1 MQMKI
6 YKMRIENYRG
16 IKDSG
21 WLEFNQINAIV
32 GRNDAGKSSVLYAI
46 NAFYNENKL
55 LEEDRYFGAGDA
67 QTVIEIIFDGE
78 QLLDIPAV
86 LLDNDRKLHIKKSAT
101 QVGEAYKN
109 TIIVRDFE
117 NALYKNILQLTA
129 SKHTSLFRG
138 LGLDVPETIDRDTLC
153 ALIDHLL
160 VQETNYVTE
169 EHEIKSAILK
179 GILKELYPQYS
190 LFSADTNLDTGASTF
205 QNQFKKIITNAI
217 EAHIEEFSNL
227 QEEVSVTLNDE
238 VDKIG
243 RFMVNHYPS
252 MSELKPNISYDW
264 SKLVNFEVIMKD
276 NAEYEV
282 DLSHKGTGI
291 QRLFMVSY
299 FQYLA
304 EQSVEDTGSYIF
316 ALEEPET
323 FLHPGAQ
330 RTLLDS
336 LKKIAES
343 HQVIITTHSPVF
355 ASEISNHNITVAIKT
370 NVESV
375 YKQGNDVSTEVLV
388 EELGIRASDN
398 ILSSKLLVFVEGS
411 NDVKFWKIIYNLI
424 IGHDY
429 EEDEILLV
437 PGGGNELHNIAEMN
451 LMSKLNRN
459 FMVIV
464 DKDAGAVDYAEK
476 LAKQEHLRGIVEDKG
491 GELVVLRKREIE
503 NYYCARVVTDM
514 LSERGFTVEN
524 LVIEAY
530 EDFPA
535 KMKRLFAEQNV
546 QMKFKNN
553 MDIFAAMSLDDWKD
567 VSTYIEDGV
576 EHFELGEIV
585 ARIVEKIS

>member
-1 MQMKI
+1 MEI
-6 YKMRIENYRG
+6 YKMKVENYRG

-21 WLEFNQINAIV
+21 WIRFDKMNAIV
-32 GRNDAGKSSVLYAI
+32 GKNDAGKSSVLHAI
-46 NAFYNENKL
+46 NAFYNESKL
-55 LEEDRYFGAGDA
+55 QEEDRYFGAGNA
-67 QTVIEIIFDGE
+67 KTCIEIVFDGE
-78 QLLDIPAV
+78 ELIDVPIV
-86 LLDNDRKLHIKKSAT
+86 LLDADGKLHIKKYAA

-117 NALYKNILQLTA
+117 NVAYKNILQLT
-129 SKHTSLFRG
+129 STKYTMLFRS
-138 LGLDVPETIDRDTLC
+138 LGLEVPETFDRGSLYV
-153 ALIDHLL
+153 LINNLS
-160 VQETNYVTE
+160 VTETNYVIE
-169 EHEIKSAILK
+169 EYEIKSTILK

-227 QEEVSVTLNDE
+227 QEEVSTTLKEE
-238 VDKIG
+238 VEKIAK
-243 RFMVNHYPS
+243 FMVNHYPS
-252 MSELKPNISYDW
+252 MNELKPNISYDW

-276 NAEYEV
+276 NTEYEV

-323 FLHPGAQ
+323 YLHPGAQ

-336 LKKIAES
+336 LKKIAENN
-343 HQVIITTHSPVF
+343 QVIITTHSPVF
-355 ASEISNHNITVAIKT
+355 ASEISNKNITVATKT
-370 NVESV
+370 NLESV
-375 YKQGNDVSTEVLV
+375 YKQGNHVSVELLV

-398 ILSSKLLVFVEGS
+398 ILNSKLLVFVEGS
-411 NDVKFWKIIYNLI
+411 NDVRFWRIIYKEI
-424 IGHDY
+424 MGHDY
-429 EEDEILLV
+429 EDDKILFV

-464 DKDAGAVDYAEK
+464 DKDDGAIDYEEK
-476 LAKQEHLRGIVEDKG
+476 LKKQEKLREVVEKKG
-491 GELVVLRKREIE
+491 GELIVLRKREIE
-503 NYYCARVVTDM
+503 NYYCPRIVEEM
-514 LSERGFTVEN
+514 LAEKGFELGN

-530 EDFPA
+530 DDFPA
-535 KMKRLFAEQNV
+535 KMKKLVAGKNV
-546 QMKFKNN
+546 QIKFKNN
-553 MDIFAAMSLDDWKD
+553 MEILKKMSLNDWKD
-567 VSTYIEDGV
+567 VSKYVEDGV
-576 EHFELGEIV
+576 EHFELEEIV
-585 ARIVEKIS
+585 KYITQKLK

>member
-1 MQMKI
+1 MKI

>member
-1 MQMKI
+1 MKI
-6 YKMRIENYRG
+6 YKMRVENYRG

-21 WLEFNQINAIV
+21 WLEFNQMNAIV
-32 GRNDAGKSSVLYAI
+32 GRNDAGKSSVLHAI

-78 QLLDIPAV
+78 QLFDIPVV
-86 LLDNDRKLHIKKSAT
+86 LLDNDGKLHIKKSAT

-117 NALYKNILQLTA
+117 SASYKNILQLTA
-129 SKHTSLFRG
+129 SKYTSLFRG
-138 LGLDVPETIDRDTLC
+138 LGLEAPETIDKDALYV
-153 ALIDHLL
+153 LIDHLL

-179 GILKELYPQYS
+179 GILKDLYPQYS

-227 QEEVSVTLNDE
+227 QEEVSATLNDE

-336 LKKIAES
+336 LKKIAEN

-398 ILSSKLLVFVEGS
+398 ILNSRLLVFVEGS
-411 NDVKFWKIIYNLI
+411 NDVKFWKTIYNLI
-424 IGHDY
+424 VGHDY
-429 EEDEILLV
+429 EDDEVLFV
-437 PGGGNELHNIAEMN
+437 PGGGSELHNIAEMN

-464 DKDAGAVDYAEK
+464 DKDAGAVDYADK
-476 LAKQEHLRGIVEDKG
+476 LAKQERLRSIVEEKG

-514 LSERGFTVEN
+514 LLERGFTVEN
-524 LVIEAY
+524 LVIEEY

-535 KMKRLFAEQNV
+535 KMKRLFAGQNV

-567 VSTYIEDGV
+567 VSTYLEDGI

-585 ARIVEKIS
+585 ARIVEKIR